1 VCRALFFSFPD
12 ASTTRCGVCMPHILS
27 VRREQ
32 LTARLVLTTLDASF
46 DLAYACSSSSGKAAA
61 AARRQCAL
69 RHYLLFNTKP
79 KKKTRK
85 WRVFAQVQLPARGL
99 TGCGRMPSFTGREQP
114 SRAPAVSVRRRCE
127 NLIAGSSVVGR
138 REGRASGASR
148 PQDARVAAQ
157 LPGRPCT
164 EGWRGRGGT
173 VGAEQPGRWRR

>member
-32 LTARLVLTTLDASF
+32 LTARLVLTTGCKFRPRVRVL
-46 DLAYACSSSSGKAAA
+46 LVQRQGGSSGKATMCITPLHPF
-61 AARRQCAL
+61 Q
-69 RHYLLFNTKP
+69 HKT

-99 TGCGRMPSFTGREQP
+99 TGCGRMPSFTGRKQP

-127 NLIAGSSVVGR
+127 NLIAGSSVVER

-173 VGAEQPGRWRR
+173 RRC